1 LSFHHTHNAMQLMNE
16 KGAKRWSQL
25 MRDTLGAS
33 SAHMTDDPRI
43 RTSINTFLTHF
54 MTKYAEEFV
63 FESRSVFGET
73 NPAIKRKINF
83 MKMTTAAIEALS
95 EGDLSEALVDRGVDV
110 SQYQDKDALVRKAL
124 MG

>member
-1 LSFHHTHNAMQLMNE
+1 MNE

-25 MRDTLGAS
+25 MRDTLAAS
-33 SAHMTDDPRI
+33 STVMTDDPRI

-54 MTKYAEEFV
+54 MAKYAGEFS
-63 FESRSVFGET
+63 FENRSVFGET
-73 NPAIKRKINF
+73 NPPIKTRVNF

-95 EGDLSEALVDRGVDV
+95 QSDLSEALADRGVDV
-110 SQYQDKDALVRKAL
+110 SKYPDKDALVRKAL